1 MEINIYTYENSKI
14 TILRISAIFSLPRLS
29 LLFWQPL
36 FSAAIKIKKRSKM
49 TSCLGWPFSFY
60 SLLLLCLKLRDY
72 PGEITRVINKMT
84 SIMKNTYW
92 KKNIRYITI
101 LLSLWFIVSFGCG
114 ILFVEQLNAIQI
126 GGFKLGFWFAQQGS
140 IFSFVVII
148 FTYIY
153 LMNKLDQTHK

>member
-1 MEINIYTYENSKI
+1 
-14 TILRISAIFSLPRLS
+14 
-29 LLFWQPL
+29 
-36 FSAAIKIKKRSKM
+36 
-49 TSCLGWPFSFY
+49 
-60 SLLLLCLKLRDY
+60 
-72 PGEITRVINKMT
+72 
-84 SIMKNTYW
+84 MKSSYW

-140 IFSFVVII
+140 IFGFVAII

-153 LMNKLDQTHK
+153 LMNRLDNKLDKDK